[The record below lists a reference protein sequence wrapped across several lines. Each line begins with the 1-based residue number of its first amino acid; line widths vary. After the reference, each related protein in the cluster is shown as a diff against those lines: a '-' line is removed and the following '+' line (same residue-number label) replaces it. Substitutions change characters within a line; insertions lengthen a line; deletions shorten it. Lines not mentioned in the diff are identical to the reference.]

1 MAQINCYHGFTTEHL
16 SQHCLALSHGMII
29 KRGESIMENIKK
41 YYGADASD
49 EVLPWIFY
57 RMIESEHSKGIDEIE
72 IVFEI
77 PEQSFGREVITHSE
91 VSKND

>member
-1 MAQINCYHGFTTEHL
+1 
-16 SQHCLALSHGMII
+16 
-29 KRGESIMENIKK
+29 MENVKK

-72 IVFEI
+72 IVFEL
-77 PEQSFGREVITHSE
+77 PGQSFERQVIG
-91 VSKND
+91 VSDNE

>member
-1 MAQINCYHGFTTEHL
+1 
-16 SQHCLALSHGMII
+16 
-29 KRGESIMENIKK
+29 MENIKR

-72 IVFEI
+72 IVFEL
-77 PEQSFGREVITHSE
+77 PGQSFERQVIG
-91 VSKND
+91 VSDNE